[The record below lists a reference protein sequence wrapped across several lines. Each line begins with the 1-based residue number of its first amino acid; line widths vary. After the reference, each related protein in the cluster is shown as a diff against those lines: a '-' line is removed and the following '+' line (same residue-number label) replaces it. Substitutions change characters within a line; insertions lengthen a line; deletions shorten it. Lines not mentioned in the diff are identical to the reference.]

1 MPSHRIG
8 KDSPIP
14 QRRRDGC
21 TECRRKKVK
30 VKNFLL
36 AKWTSL
42 IKCLVWP
49 EETCMFALHAVS
61 QRMQIRHQYYQ
72 PECSHPHKAGWS
84 ESPQWEHQ
92 PKPNPYRSPACSKPI
107 TISIIKRI
115 SIFHAH
121 LSHRN
126 RPTAVPRSSST
137 LPAKNHCKFP
147 RDTSSSL
154 CPPRICLQSS
164 QPTCPRHRTKVKG
177 ILLEVHELVNC

>member
-30 VKNFLL
+30 VKNFSP
-36 AKWTSL
+36 AIWTSL

-49 EETCMFALHAVS
+49 EETHLHTLHAVS
-61 QRMQIRHQYYQ
+61 QRVQIRHQYHQ
-72 PECSHPHKAGWS
+72 PECSRPHKAEWS
-84 ESPQWEHQ
+84 LSPQWERQ
-92 PKPNPYRSPACSKPI
+92 PKPKPHRSPACSKPI
-107 TISIIKRI
+107 TISIIKGI
-115 SIFHAH
+115 SIFHAR

-126 RPTAVPRSSST
+126 RPAAVSRSPSA
-137 LPAKNHCKFP
+137 LPAKNHCKFS
-147 RDTSSSL
+147 RDTPSSL
-154 CPPRICLQSS
+154 CPPRVCLQSP

-177 ILLEVHELVNC
+177 ILLEVHELVHF